1 MTTPTPPRANA
12 PSANPAAPSLGR
24 RPQPRGSTLF
34 VCLALLLALTAGAMA
49 VAQTATLE
57 LRMARAEREAA
68 FAFHAAEA
76 ALREAEAWVEA
87 NAASPALFVDRDGLY
102 AQPAYGQPPPWLDD
116 HAWAPA
122 NSRAANAPSSAA
134 VQSRYMV
141 EWLATLVDRGTAD
154 NPLPATTIDIF
165 RITARSVGAAPATLQ
180 TTYARARSGSPRPLA
195 RRLSWVDLGI

>member
-1 MTTPTPPRANA
+1 MSTSPRVKP
-12 PSANPAAPSLGR
+12 PSANPVAPSLGR
-24 RPQPRGSTLF
+24 RRQPRGSTLF
-34 VCLALLLALTAGAMA
+34 VCLALLLALAAGGVA

-87 NAASPALFVDRDGLY
+87 NAASPATLFIDRDGLY

-116 HAWAPA
+116 HAWAPG
-122 NSRAANAPSSAA
+122 NSRAASVPSGTAI
-134 VQSRYMV
+134 QSRYMV
-141 EWLATLVDRGTAD
+141 EWLATLVDRGAAD

-180 TTYARARSGSPRPLA
+180 TTYARTRSGPPRPLA
-195 RRLSWVDLGI
+195 GRISWLDLGI